1 MEYPVSYVI
10 KLCSSA
16 LVDGCLLSRSIQNAT
31 GYADVSLSVS
41 QSGVYS
47 LSVHPVKSKFLWIL
61 ENHSF
66 AQPPIILSQ

>member
-47 LSVHPVKSKFLWIL
+47 LSVHPVKSKFLCIL
-61 ENHSF
+61 EIDSF
-66 AQPPIILSQ
+66 SERPVILS

>member
-16 LVDGCLLSRSIQNAT
+16 LVDGCFLSRSIQNAT
-31 GYADVSLSVS
+31 GYADVAFILS

-47 LSVHPVKSKFLWIL
+47 LSVHAVKSKFLLIL
-61 ENHSF
+61 GIYLFSER
-66 AQPPIILSQ
+66 PIILSQ